1 MAFINKEF
9 SICNCRLEK
18 SSFTRNIK
26 RHSTLIVVPTVGSC
40 YSKKSAVSSNS
51 NGSSAPNG
59 SVAGLPASDVPELSY
74 KMIFLNN
81 VRPTDKHEEE
91 LVGGV
96 DPEDGEM
103 EKMPIINKIKNTSDG

>member
-26 RHSTLIVVPTVGSC
+26 RHSTLIVVPTVGSY
-40 YSKKSAVSSNS
+40 YSKKSA
-51 NGSSAPNG
+51 PNG
-59 SVAGLPASDVPELSY
+59 GVAGLPALDVPELSY

-96 DPEDGEM
+96 DREDGEM